1 MTLEAAGVSDAEE
14 SAYRILVT
22 MGRASAHDFAV
33 RAGLDS
39 RDAEQ
44 TLTALTAK
52 GLASHTDAVPRLYR
66 ATPPDVA
73 LMPRLKQQADA
84 LDHARAT
91 ATGLLEIYRDTMRRS
106 DADQLIEVI
115 TGADALRQHL
125 RRIQADTRDEMLWF
139 CKAQYVAMPS
149 GSNSEE
155 FDALARG
162 VRYRVLYEKAFFDD
176 EGAVDNVIE
185 GVRAGEV
192 ARAVAHLP
200 LRLAVSDRAIAICPS
215 CREAR
220 TAAPR
225 NPPRPWY
232 ATAACWRRSS
242 RSSSATG
249 TTRSPCTSTIQERSA
264 APTEWSAPT
273 PSRQR
278 TVGCSPARRRGRGQG
293 DRLPDG
299 SEPTHGPTPHTAA
312 DDVRRRRNTHATGM
326 AGGSPGLGVAGRART
341 DARSG
346 TVLNQLRVG
355 RVTRGVLSLYP
366 RAAVHAG
373 ARLRGRLRCTRHL
386 HRYHRRLRQ
395 GASPCHR
402 GRWGGGRSRSC
413 R

>member
-33 RAGLDS
+33 RAGLDTT
-39 RDAEQ
+39 DAEQ
-44 TLTALTAK
+44 TLRALTAK
-52 GLASHTDAVPRLYR
+52 GLASHTDAVPRQYR

-185 GVRAGEV
+185 G
-192 ARAVAHLP
+192 
-200 LRLAVSDRAIAICPS
+200 
-215 CREAR
+215 
-220 TAAPR
+220 
-225 NPPRPWY
+225 
-232 ATAACWRRSS
+232 
-242 RSSSATG
+242 TG
-249 TTRSPCTSTIQERSA
+249 R
-264 APTEWSAPT
+264 
-273 PSRQR
+273 
-278 TVGCSPARRRGRGQG
+278 
-293 DRLPDG
+293 
-299 SEPTHGPTPHTAA
+299 
-312 DDVRRRRNTHATGM
+312 
-326 AGGSPGLGVAGRART
+326 
-341 DARSG
+341 
-346 TVLNQLRVG
+346 
-355 RVTRGVLSLYP
+355 
-366 RAAVHAG
+366 
-373 ARLRGRLRCTRHL
+373 
-386 HRYHRRLRQ
+386 
-395 GASPCHR
+395 
-402 GRWGGGRSRSC
+402 
-413 R
+413 